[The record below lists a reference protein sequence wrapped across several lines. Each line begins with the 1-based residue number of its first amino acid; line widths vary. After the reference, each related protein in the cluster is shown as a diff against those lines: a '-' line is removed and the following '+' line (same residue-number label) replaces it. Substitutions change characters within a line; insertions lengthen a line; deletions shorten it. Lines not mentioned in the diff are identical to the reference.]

1 MLNLFIMFPTLKR
14 VPALNLGG
22 KWSRKRPSSQ
32 GKRPKISAL
41 TAGEPVV
48 HNPHGEIKVA
58 FESDGADRLLLA
70 SIVAYTIDGQTRC
83 REEFLLVTGEQVV
96 GAMPPIF
103 GERRAAQKSL
113 REE

>member
-1 MLNLFIMFPTLKR
+1 MLILFIMFPTLKR

-22 KWSRKRPSSQ
+22 KWSRKRRTIQ
-32 GKRPKISAL
+32 GKKAKISDL

-48 HNPHGEIKVA
+48 HYPHGEVKVA

-70 SIVAYTIDGQTRC
+70 SIVAYTIDGQTSC
-83 REEFLLVTGEQVV
+83 REEFQLATGEQVV

-103 GERRAAQKSL
+103 GERRAAQKSS
-113 REE
+113 RED